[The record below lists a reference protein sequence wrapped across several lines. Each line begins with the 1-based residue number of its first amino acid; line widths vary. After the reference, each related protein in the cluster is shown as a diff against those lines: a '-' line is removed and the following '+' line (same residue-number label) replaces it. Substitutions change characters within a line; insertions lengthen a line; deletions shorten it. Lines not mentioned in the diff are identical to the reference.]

1 MGSEI
6 SLPLTLAERRFPP
19 LPQGYAETMALTSTP
34 HAARHTDEKKLA
46 LVQKKAERGAKR
58 QWSPLHPRSCYPVQ
72 AQGTTPTRSLTHRPN
87 SKPSPEALVTAQVA
101 VKPTRS
107 YLAPPRRSNAF
118 RMKAGP
124 ESAVPGVED
133 GEESDDD
140 DGFGSDSSS
149 DTDDGCVAHLE
160 TAGLVQI
167 TRVRASCVD
176 HKGTRGKAVHAAAD
190 GLAVVF
196 ASIHS
201 MQAASPKKDQ
211 KLRRPA
217 RTCVSILRTDS
228 QRHGCPDPV
237 VAAAAR
243 HLEAA
248 RDFVTEARRKQ
259 NLSRTQK
266 LAVPGRV
273 QGLARPSDD
282 DGLCRKLTVR
292 GRPRRDSYAAARVH
306 ATLAR
311 RLAVNSSV
319 VPFAAT
325 DKGSPLRQIA
335 CAATHPGLTVDER
348 EA

>member
-1 MGSEI
+1 MI
-6 SLPLTLAERRFPP
+6 SAFPLLWRGRFPP

-133 GEESDDD
+133 
-140 DGFGSDSSS
+140 
-149 DTDDGCVAHLE
+149 
-160 TAGLVQI
+160 
-167 TRVRASCVD
+167 D
-176 HKGTRGKAVHAAAD
+176 HS
-190 GLAVVF
+190 F
-196 ASIHS
+196 
-201 MQAASPKKDQ
+201 
-211 KLRRPA
+211 
-217 RTCVSILRTDS
+217 
-228 QRHGCPDPV
+228 
-237 VAAAAR
+237 AAAAR